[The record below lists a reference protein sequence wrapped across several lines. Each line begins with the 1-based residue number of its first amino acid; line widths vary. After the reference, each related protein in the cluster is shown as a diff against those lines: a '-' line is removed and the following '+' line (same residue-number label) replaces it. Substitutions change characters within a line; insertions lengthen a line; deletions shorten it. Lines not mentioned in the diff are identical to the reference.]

1 MQVKVWY
8 SFMMGKIKNYLKN
21 ASFSIKITYQA
32 AKYYFVLKSALS
44 LLLSFVPIVKIY
56 IWKII
61 IDLLISASAN
71 EMLTG
76 LVKYAIL
83 YFTVHLAQEL
93 IIKMSQYIEYKY
105 NDKVNY
111 YVENLLLE
119 QFAAVDLGFYD
130 SSEYRDKLNQ
140 VWDIKSSVTALASLF
155 FAQVQTLLSFIVSLI
170 LFARWNAAYALVIV
184 LCSLPIIFV
193 EWKVNQLDINFSM
206 QNQKNERAMRYFK
219 YIFTNYDNSLE
230 IKLYNIKDFLIG
242 KYIDSWKEYY
252 KNRKKF
258 TAKIAALMFVSLL
271 ISTFVSQLLLYILL
285 IGKIAKK
292 IISIGDAM
300 YYMSLFHNLYNS
312 TVSLIRIISSSN
324 AAFVRLNAVKEF
336 INQKP
341 MVRKNGVLTLDKIQK
356 IEFSHVY
363 FRYPGKENYVLED
376 CSFTMEAGQQIG
388 LVGENGCGKSTIVKL
403 ILRLYDVEEG
413 EILLNGIDIMEYD
426 IEKYRA
432 MFSVLF
438 QDFIKYSFTL
448 RENVSLSDIE
458 KSDND
463 ERIKDALS
471 KSEMSEL
478 VSTWDKGLETPLT
491 RSFEP
496 DGKELSGGQWQRIAL
511 SRVFFADRD
520 FVILDE
526 PSASLDVF
534 AEEKIFHQFQ
544 QLSGNRSSIIIS
556 HRLSSI
562 VAADKI
568 LVLKNGRILE
578 QGKHKE
584 LLSKNG
590 YYSELFYAQ
599 AQSYR

>member
-1 MQVKVWY
+1 
-8 SFMMGKIKNYLKN
+8 MMGKIKNYLKN

-61 IDLLISASAN
+61 IDLLISASAS

-76 LVKYAIL
+76 LAKYAIL
-83 YFTVHLAQEL
+83 YFTVHIVQEL

-324 AAFVRLNAVKEF
+324 AAFVRLNTVKEF

-341 MVRKNGVLTLDKIQK
+341 MVQKNGVLTLDKIQK

-534 AEEKIFHQFQ
+534 AEEKIFRQFQ
-544 QLSGNRSSIIIS
+544 QLSGTRSSIIIS

-578 QGKHKE
+578 QGKHRE

>member
-1 MQVKVWY
+1 MWY
-8 SFMMGKIKNYLKN
+8 SFMMGKIKKYLKN

-83 YFTVHLAQEL
+83 YFTVHLVQEL

-341 MVRKNGVLTLDKIQK
+341 MVQKNGVLTLDKIQK

-534 AEEKIFHQFQ
+534 AEEKIFRQFQ

>member
-230 IKLYNIKDFLIG
+230 IKLYNINDFLIG

-341 MVRKNGVLTLDKIQK
+341 MVQKNGVLTLDKIQK

>member
-219 YIFTNYDNSLE
+219 YIFTNYDNGLE

-242 KYIDSWKEYY
+242 KYIDSWKESY

-341 MVRKNGVLTLDKIQK
+341 MVQKNGVLTLDKIQK

-534 AEEKIFHQFQ
+534 AEEKIFRQFQ

>member
-1 MQVKVWY
+1 
-8 SFMMGKIKNYLKN
+8 MMGKIKNYLKN

-83 YFTVHLAQEL
+83 YFTVHLVQEL

-193 EWKVNQLDINFSM
+193 EWKINQLDINFSM

-324 AAFVRLNAVKEF
+324 AAFVRLNTVKEF

-341 MVRKNGVLTLDKIQK
+341 MVQKNGVLTLDKIQK

-578 QGKHKE
+578 QGKHRE

>member
-1 MQVKVWY
+1 MWY

-83 YFTVHLAQEL
+83 YFTVHLVQEL

-258 TAKIAALMFVSLL
+258 TAKIAALMFASLL

-341 MVRKNGVLTLDKIQK
+341 MVQKNGVLTLDKIQK

-534 AEEKIFHQFQ
+534 AEEKIFRQFQ

-578 QGKHKE
+578 QGKHRE

>member
-1 MQVKVWY
+1 MWY

-83 YFTVHLAQEL
+83 YFTVHIVQEL

-324 AAFVRLNAVKEF
+324 AAFVRLNTVKEF

-341 MVRKNGVLTLDKIQK
+341 MVQKNGMLTLDKIQK

-491 RSFEP
+491 RNFEP

-578 QGKHKE
+578 QGKHRE

>member
-1 MQVKVWY
+1 MWY

-83 YFTVHLAQEL
+83 YFTVHLVQEL

-258 TAKIAALMFVSLL
+258 TAKIAALMFASLL

-324 AAFVRLNAVKEF
+324 AAFVRLNTVKEF

-341 MVRKNGVLTLDKIQK
+341 MVQKNGVLTLDKIQK

-578 QGKHKE
+578 QGKHRE

>member
-1 MQVKVWY
+1 MWY

-61 IDLLISASAN
+61 IDLLISASAS

-76 LVKYAIL
+76 LAKYAIL
-83 YFTVHLAQEL
+83 YFTVHIVQEL

-324 AAFVRLNAVKEF
+324 AAFVRLNTVKEF

-341 MVRKNGVLTLDKIQK
+341 MVQKNGVLTLDKIQK

-544 QLSGNRSSIIIS
+544 QLSGTRSSIIIS

-578 QGKHKE
+578 QGKHRE

>member
-1 MQVKVWY
+1 MWY

-61 IDLLISASAN
+61 IDLLISASAS

-76 LVKYAIL
+76 LAKYAIL
-83 YFTVHLAQEL
+83 YFTVHIVQEL

-324 AAFVRLNAVKEF
+324 AAFVRLNTVKEF

-341 MVRKNGVLTLDKIQK
+341 MVQKNGVLTLDKIQK

-534 AEEKIFHQFQ
+534 AEEKIFRQFQ
-544 QLSGNRSSIIIS
+544 QLSGTRSSIIIS

-578 QGKHKE
+578 QGKHRE

>member
-1 MQVKVWY
+1 MQVRVWY
-8 SFMMGKIKNYLKN
+8 SFMMRKIKNYLKN

-341 MVRKNGVLTLDKIQK
+341 MVQKNGVLTLDKIQK

-448 RENVSLSDIE
+448 RDNVSLSDIE

-534 AEEKIFHQFQ
+534 AEEKIFRQFQ

>member
-1 MQVKVWY
+1 M
-8 SFMMGKIKNYLKN
+8 
-21 ASFSIKITYQA
+21 
-32 AKYYFVLKSALS
+32 
-44 LLLSFVPIVKIY
+44 
-56 IWKII
+56 
-61 IDLLISASAN
+61 
-71 EMLTG
+71 
-76 LVKYAIL
+76 
-83 YFTVHLAQEL
+83 
-93 IIKMSQYIEYKY
+93 
-105 NDKVNY
+105 
-111 YVENLLLE
+111 
-119 QFAAVDLGFYD
+119 
-130 SSEYRDKLNQ
+130 
-140 VWDIKSSVTALASLF
+140 
-155 FAQVQTLLSFIVSLI
+155 VQ
-170 LFARWNAAYALVIV
+170 
-184 LCSLPIIFV
+184 
-193 EWKVNQLDINFSM
+193 
-206 QNQKNERAMRYFK
+206 
-219 YIFTNYDNSLE
+219 
-230 IKLYNIKDFLIG
+230 
-242 KYIDSWKEYY
+242 
-252 KNRKKF
+252 
-258 TAKIAALMFVSLL
+258 
-271 ISTFVSQLLLYILL
+271 
-285 IGKIAKK
+285 
-292 IISIGDAM
+292 
-300 YYMSLFHNLYNS
+300 
-312 TVSLIRIISSSN
+312 
-324 AAFVRLNAVKEF
+324 
-336 INQKP
+336 
-341 MVRKNGVLTLDKIQK
+341 KNGVLTLDKIQK

-534 AEEKIFHQFQ
+534 AEEKIFRQFQ

>member
-1 MQVKVWY
+1 MVQFY
-8 SFMMGKIKNYLKN
+8 DGKKKNYLKN

-61 IDLLISASAN
+61 IDLLISASAS

-76 LVKYAIL
+76 LAKYAIL
-83 YFTVHLAQEL
+83 YFTVHIVQEL

-258 TAKIAALMFVSLL
+258 TAKIAALMFASLL

-341 MVRKNGVLTLDKIQK
+341 MVQKNGVLTLDKIQK

-534 AEEKIFHQFQ
+534 AEEKIFRQFQ

-578 QGKHKE
+578 QGKHRE

>member
-1 MQVKVWY
+1 MWY

-61 IDLLISASAN
+61 IDLLISASAS

-76 LVKYAIL
+76 LAKYAIL
-83 YFTVHLAQEL
+83 YFTVHIVQEL

-324 AAFVRLNAVKEF
+324 AAFVRLNTVKEF

-341 MVRKNGVLTLDKIQK
+341 MVQKNGVLTLDKIQK

-413 EILLNGIDIMEYD
+413 EILLNGIAIMEYD

-578 QGKHKE
+578 QGKHRE

>member
-1 MQVKVWY
+1 MWY

-83 YFTVHLAQEL
+83 YFTVHIVQEL

-219 YIFTNYDNSLE
+219 YIFTNYDNGLE

-341 MVRKNGVLTLDKIQK
+341 MVQKNGVLTLDKIQK

-544 QLSGNRSSIIIS
+544 QLSGTRSSIIIS

-578 QGKHKE
+578 QGKHRE

>member
-1 MQVKVWY
+1 MWY

-83 YFTVHLAQEL
+83 YFTVHIVQEL

-324 AAFVRLNAVKEF
+324 AAFVRLNTVKEF

-341 MVRKNGVLTLDKIQK
+341 MVQKNGMLTLDKIQK

-544 QLSGNRSSIIIS
+544 QLSGTRSSIIIS

-578 QGKHKE
+578 QGKHRE

>member
-1 MQVKVWY
+1 
-8 SFMMGKIKNYLKN
+8 MMGKIKNYLKN

-83 YFTVHLAQEL
+83 YFTVHIVQEL

-341 MVRKNGVLTLDKIQK
+341 MVQKNGVLTLDKIQK

-534 AEEKIFHQFQ
+534 AEEKIFRQFQ

-578 QGKHKE
+578 QGKHRE

>member
-71 EMLTG
+71 VMLTG

-83 YFTVHLAQEL
+83 YFTVHLVQEL

-341 MVRKNGVLTLDKIQK
+341 MVQKNGVLTLDKIQK

-534 AEEKIFHQFQ
+534 AEEKIFRQFQ

>member
-1 MQVKVWY
+1 MWY

-83 YFTVHLAQEL
+83 YFTVHIVQEL

-341 MVRKNGVLTLDKIQK
+341 MVQKNGVLTLDKIQK

-568 LVLKNGRILE
+568 LVLKNGRIWE
-578 QGKHKE
+578 QGKHRE

>member
-1 MQVKVWY
+1 MWY

-83 YFTVHLAQEL
+83 YFTVHLVQEL

-258 TAKIAALMFVSLL
+258 TAKIAALMFASLL

-341 MVRKNGVLTLDKIQK
+341 MVQKNGVLTLDKIQK

-578 QGKHKE
+578 QGKHRE

>member
-1 MQVKVWY
+1 MWY

-83 YFTVHLAQEL
+83 YFTVHIVQEL

-258 TAKIAALMFVSLL
+258 TAKIAALMFASLL

-341 MVRKNGVLTLDKIQK
+341 MVQKNGVLTLDKIQK

-544 QLSGNRSSIIIS
+544 QLSGTRSSIIIS

-578 QGKHKE
+578 QGKHRE

>member
-1 MQVKVWY
+1 
-8 SFMMGKIKNYLKN
+8 MMGKIKNYLKN

-61 IDLLISASAN
+61 IDLLISASAS

-76 LVKYAIL
+76 LAKYAIL
-83 YFTVHLAQEL
+83 YFTVHIVQEL

-341 MVRKNGVLTLDKIQK
+341 MVQKNGVLTLDKIQK

-534 AEEKIFHQFQ
+534 AEEKIFRQFQ

>member
-1 MQVKVWY
+1 MWY

-83 YFTVHLAQEL
+83 YFKVHLVQEL

-324 AAFVRLNAVKEF
+324 AAFVRLNTVKEF

-341 MVRKNGVLTLDKIQK
+341 MVQKNGVLTLDKIQK

-413 EILLNGIDIMEYD
+413 EILLNGVDIMEYD

-578 QGKHKE
+578 QGKHRE

>member
-1 MQVKVWY
+1 MWY

-83 YFTVHLAQEL
+83 YFTVHLVQEL

-292 IISIGDAM
+292 IISIGDAV

-341 MVRKNGVLTLDKIQK
+341 MVQKNGVLTLDKIQK

-534 AEEKIFHQFQ
+534 AEEKIFRQFQ

-578 QGKHKE
+578 QGKHRE

>member
-1 MQVKVWY
+1 MWY

-83 YFTVHLAQEL
+83 YFTVHIVQEL

-324 AAFVRLNAVKEF
+324 AAFVRLNTVKEF

-341 MVRKNGVLTLDKIQK
+341 MVQKNGVLTLDKIQK

-544 QLSGNRSSIIIS
+544 QLSGTRSSIIIS

>member
-1 MQVKVWY
+1 MWY

-83 YFTVHLAQEL
+83 YFTVHIVQEL

-341 MVRKNGVLTLDKIQK
+341 MVQKNGVLTLDKIQK

-544 QLSGNRSSIIIS
+544 QLSGTRSSIIIS

-578 QGKHKE
+578 QGKHRE

>member
-83 YFTVHLAQEL
+83 YFTVHLVQEL

-341 MVRKNGVLTLDKIQK
+341 MVQKNGVLTLDKIQK

>member
-83 YFTVHLAQEL
+83 YFTVHLVQEL

-341 MVRKNGVLTLDKIQK
+341 MVQKNGVLTLDKIQK

-534 AEEKIFHQFQ
+534 AEEKIFRQFQ

>member
-76 LVKYAIL
+76 LVKYATL
-83 YFTVHLAQEL
+83 YFTVHLVQEL

-292 IISIGDAM
+292 IISIGDGM

-341 MVRKNGVLTLDKIQK
+341 MVQKNGVLTLDKIQK

-534 AEEKIFHQFQ
+534 AEEKIFRQFQ

>member
-1 MQVKVWY
+1 
-8 SFMMGKIKNYLKN
+8 
-21 ASFSIKITYQA
+21 
-32 AKYYFVLKSALS
+32 
-44 LLLSFVPIVKIY
+44 
-56 IWKII
+56 
-61 IDLLISASAN
+61 
-71 EMLTG
+71 
-76 LVKYAIL
+76 
-83 YFTVHLAQEL
+83 
-93 IIKMSQYIEYKY
+93 
-105 NDKVNY
+105 
-111 YVENLLLE
+111 
-119 QFAAVDLGFYD
+119 
-130 SSEYRDKLNQ
+130 
-140 VWDIKSSVTALASLF
+140 
-155 FAQVQTLLSFIVSLI
+155 
-170 LFARWNAAYALVIV
+170 
-184 LCSLPIIFV
+184 
-193 EWKVNQLDINFSM
+193 
-206 QNQKNERAMRYFK
+206 MRYFK

-242 KYIDSWKEYY
+242 KYIDSWTEYY

-324 AAFVRLNAVKEF
+324 AAFVRLNTVKEF

-341 MVRKNGVLTLDKIQK
+341 MVQKNGVLTLDKIQK

-544 QLSGNRSSIIIS
+544 QLSGTRSSIIIS

-578 QGKHKE
+578 QGKHRE

>member
-1 MQVKVWY
+1 MQVRVWY
-8 SFMMGKIKNYLKN
+8 SFMMRKIKNYLKN

-341 MVRKNGVLTLDKIQK
+341 MVQKNGVLTLDKIQK

-534 AEEKIFHQFQ
+534 AEEKIFRQFQ

>member
-1 MQVKVWY
+1 MWY
-8 SFMMGKIKNYLKN
+8 SFMMGKTKNYLKN

-83 YFTVHLAQEL
+83 YFTVHLVQEL

-341 MVRKNGVLTLDKIQK
+341 MVQKNGVLTLDKIQK

-544 QLSGNRSSIIIS
+544 QLSGTRSSIIIS

-578 QGKHKE
+578 QGKHRE

>member
-1 MQVKVWY
+1 MWY

-21 ASFSIKITYQA
+21 ASFSIKISYQA

-44 LLLSFVPIVKIY
+44 LLLSFIPIVKIY

-83 YFTVHLAQEL
+83 YFTVHLVQEL

-341 MVRKNGVLTLDKIQK
+341 MVQKNGVLTLDKIQK

-568 LVLKNGRILE
+568 LVLKNGRIWE
-578 QGKHKE
+578 QGKHRE

>member
-1 MQVKVWY
+1 MWY

-83 YFTVHLAQEL
+83 YFTVHIVQEL

-242 KYIDSWKEYY
+242 KYIDSWKEYC

-341 MVRKNGVLTLDKIQK
+341 MVQKNGVLTLDKIQK

-544 QLSGNRSSIIIS
+544 QLSGTRSSIIIS

-578 QGKHKE
+578 QGKHRE

>member
-1 MQVKVWY
+1 MWY

-83 YFTVHLAQEL
+83 YFTVHIVQEL

-300 YYMSLFHNLYNS
+300 YYMSLFHNLNNS

-324 AAFVRLNAVKEF
+324 AAFVRLNTVKEF

-341 MVRKNGVLTLDKIQK
+341 MVQKNGVLTLDKIQK
-356 IEFSHVY
+356 IEFPHVY

-544 QLSGNRSSIIIS
+544 QLSGTRSSIIIS

-578 QGKHKE
+578 QGKHRE

>member
-1 MQVKVWY
+1 MWY

-83 YFTVHLAQEL
+83 YFTVHLVQEL

-219 YIFTNYDNSLE
+219 YIFTNYDNGLE

-341 MVRKNGVLTLDKIQK
+341 MVQKNGVLTLDKIQK

-534 AEEKIFHQFQ
+534 AEEKIFRQFQ

-578 QGKHKE
+578 QGKHRE

>member
-1 MQVKVWY
+1 MWY

-83 YFTVHLAQEL
+83 YFTVHIVQEL

-324 AAFVRLNAVKEF
+324 AAFVRLNTVKEF

-341 MVRKNGVLTLDKIQK
+341 MVQKNGVLTLDKIQK

-478 VSTWDKGLETPLT
+478 VSTWDKGFETPLT

>member
-1 MQVKVWY
+1 MWY

-83 YFTVHLAQEL
+83 YFTVHLVQEL

-324 AAFVRLNAVKEF
+324 AAFVRLNTVKEF

-341 MVRKNGVLTLDKIQK
+341 MVQKNGVLTLDKIQK

-544 QLSGNRSSIIIS
+544 QLSGTRSSIIIS

-578 QGKHKE
+578 QGKHRE

>member
-83 YFTVHLAQEL
+83 YFTVHLVQEL

-341 MVRKNGVLTLDKIQK
+341 MVQKNGVLTLDKIQK

-562 VAADKI
+562 VAADRI

>member
-1 MQVKVWY
+1 MWY

-83 YFTVHLAQEL
+83 YFTVHLVQEL

-258 TAKIAALMFVSLL
+258 TAKIAALMFASLL

-341 MVRKNGVLTLDKIQK
+341 MVQKNGVLTLDKIQK

-578 QGKHKE
+578 QGKHRE

-590 YYSELFYAQ
+590 YYSEMFCAQ